1 MGKINDSCCVL
12 RGDTQS
18 YRGNEKFALLL
29 LSKLAQEMLEATS
42 EVQRRQIERNLW
54 IFQNKFRNFEAVVS
68 NVERCIVGRTWRF
81 RVNRIF
87 ENSILRREREINKCV
102 VLAWGDAFNLPK
114 DNGVKLY

>member
-1 MGKINDSCCVL
+1 
-12 RGDTQS
+12 
-18 YRGNEKFALLL
+18 
-29 LSKLAQEMLEATS
+29 MLEATS